1 MKEGYLDFDA
11 YIRQGEPDK
20 KEKASIWR
28 TAIGLQAVDGLQVSE
43 YLIQTAKQHIEGD
56 ITLKKAKSL
65 IEDLAKFYYDDEFLK
80 ANPNFR
86 KRVDNDIEALR
97 MLLKMRAADEVTHDI
112 LIKAIAANSSNAS
125 LYRSLTTVQTTILQI
140 TTKIENIVNNLTT
153 MIKGYQL
160 ELNFKYENE
169 IANNESDNV
178 PETIEDS
185 PTTHRGSKAFIEQM
199 QRIEENNS
207 ESIFETN
214 EEIE

>member
-1 MKEGYLDFDA
+1 MKDLNGFNVDEFD
-11 YIRQGEPDK
+11 GMFVGPDDNV
-20 KEKASIWR
+20 I
-28 TAIGLQAVDGLQVSE
+28 DGLEVVN
-43 YLIQTAKQHIEGD
+43 IPIED
-56 ITLKKAKSL
+56 IGTEAEGKAKSL

-86 KRVDNDIEALR
+86 KRVDNDMESLR
-97 MLLKMRAADEVTHDI
+97 MLLKMRAADEVTHDV

-169 IANNESDNV
+169 IANNESNADA

-207 ESIFETN
+207 ESIFET
-214 EEIE
+214 EEQV